1 MKRFLRDNGLSL
13 AFGLIFALSLVGQ
26 AFAGKAEF
34 NAQRVA
40 DGVDPVTLPEYVTS
54 SDFAVD
60 VTENWR
66 AIFSEDQTSGHLTI
80 TFRQLGTH
88 AQLYRR

>member
-1 MKRFLRDNGLSL
+1 MWTITPSRALTSYLELFRDDRHKPTLRNHSL
-13 AFGLIFALSLVGQ
+13 K
-26 AFAGKAEF
+26 GKF
-34 NAQRVA
+34 SGYR
-40 DGVDPVTLPEYVTS
+40 S
-54 SDFAVD
+54 VD

-66 AIFSEDQTSGHLTI
+66 AIFGEDRTSGHLTI